1 MQEKDNI
8 EIYND
13 DGSMFYNEPTSDDKL
28 FATALYLLNF
38 FTAILGPLIIWLLKR
53 DTSAFIDYHGKEYF
67 NLIITFF
74 LYELAAIILMLV
86 GIGFILVPIVSIT
99 LLIFIIV
106 GAIKAI
112 QGEYY
117 KFPLIIRFIK

>member
-1 MQEKDNI
+1 MQEKDYM

-13 DGSMFYNEPTSDDKL
+13 DGSMFYNEPSDEDRL
-28 FATALYLLNF
+28 FAIALYLLNF
-38 FTAILGPLIIWLLKR
+38 FTAIIGPLIIWLFKR

-74 LYELAAIILMLV
+74 IYEIAAAILMII
-86 GIGFILVPIVSIT
+86 GIGFILVPIVSIA

-106 GAIKAI
+106 GAIKAG